1 MKRLALIL
9 FAILSI
15 NTYANESLFNKANQ
29 LYSQEKYHNAIL
41 LYDSIISNGLE
52 SSEIYYN
59 LGNCYYKKSDWANA
73 IWYYEKS
80 LKLNNKKTTKEN
92 LELVNLKIIDQTEA
106 IPKLFYEKWWDNLL
120 SIFKTITWQIL
131 SIITICFVFLFKT
144 INQLIN
150 LKKDNLLNF
159 IIAIAIILF
168 FISNRSYH
176 KNYSKKEAII
186 FSSSVSVNSAPTNN
200 STNLFSLH
208 SGIKVEIT
216 DSIGEWIKIQ
226 IPNGNNGWIKESECK
241 VL

>member
-9 FAILSI
+9 FAIFSI

-59 LGNCYYKKSDWANA
+59 IGNCYYKKSDWANA

-80 LKLNNKKTTKEN
+80 LKLNYKKSTKEN
-92 LELVNLKIIDQTEA
+92 LELVKLKIIDQIET
-106 IPKLFYEKWWDNLL
+106 IPQLFYEKWWDNLL

-131 SIITICFVFLFKT
+131 SIITICFVVFTKT
-144 INQLIN
+144 INLATS
-150 LKKDNLLNF
+150 LKKDNLSRFLA
-159 IIAIAIILF
+159 IIAISLF
-168 FISNRSYH
+168 FISTSSYN

-186 FSSSVSVNSAPTNN
+186 FSSSVAVNSAPTNK

-208 SGIKVEIT
+208 SGTKVEIT

-241 VL
+241 FL